1 MAVIGNIPK
10 QDSLL
15 KGCAMLLISG
25 LFIAVTFGTCLAELQ
40 DQMTFASPAEA
51 VKAML
56 NALKSDDAKALS
68 AIFGLGSEDIVSS
81 GDPVADKA
89 DHMTFVNLYEQK
101 NKLEEKDADKVVLM
115 F

>member
-1 MAVIGNIPK
+1 MAAIGNTEK

-15 KGCAMLLISG
+15 KGCAMLIISG

-56 NALKSDDAKALS
+56 NGFRT
-68 AIFGLGSEDIVSS
+68 I
-81 GDPVADKA
+81 DK
-89 DHMTFVNLYEQK
+89 DLNPI
-101 NKLEEKDADKVVLM
+101 
-115 F
+115 